1 MLNGNITRKVFS
13 KQPAIEFRGRK
24 LYPYTKGY
32 WFVQPLLISIPYRYY
47 YSKFQVQG
55 WENVPI
61 DKPVIFAI
69 SHRNAFMDS
78 LAFVNTKSTQVWQL
92 ARGDAFNNKMLG
104 NLFYFFHMLPLW
116 RERDGVDTR
125 AMNQPTFNAC
135 ADLLA
140 NNAMIGIY
148 PEGNCINEE
157 HIRPLKKGICRIAFM
172 AEERY
177 DFDLDVHIIPVGINY
192 TGAEKFK
199 KWQLINFGEP
209 ILLKKYSSEYKTN
222 PALAINHLKDEI
234 EQGMQVVTTHVSHGP
249 MHEEIVELSEF
260 YARHDVLSSGNKYEP
275 ITWFK
280 AKKEITP
287 KLETLQQE
295 NPEAFKNIVHDYNT
309 YKTERNQ
316 YNFRENTFDKARQ
329 SVLAI
334 TFMALYFILLFPLFI
349 YGLVINYLPY
359 RIPQWYAENKLKQKI
374 FWSSA
379 KYAISCIL
387 FPVYYLI
394 LTLIVWSVLGSL
406 LSALIFLVSF
416 PIAGNLAFY
425 YWFDFKKWWSVIRYK
440 QLGAEVRGKLNYAR
454 EKLLNTLA
462 EL

>member
-1 MLNGNITRKVFS
+1 
-13 KQPAIEFRGRK
+13 
-24 LYPYTKGY
+24 
-32 WFVQPLLISIPYRYY
+32 
-47 YSKFQVQG
+47 
-55 WENVPI
+55 
-61 DKPVIFAI
+61 
-69 SHRNAFMDS
+69 
-78 LAFVNTKSTQVWQL
+78 
-92 ARGDAFNNKMLG
+92 
-104 NLFYFFHMLPLW
+104 
-116 RERDGVDTR
+116 
-125 AMNQPTFNAC
+125 
-135 ADLLA
+135 
-140 NNAMIGIY
+140 
-148 PEGNCINEE
+148 
-157 HIRPLKKGICRIAFM
+157 M

-209 ILLKKYSSEYKTN
+209 ILLKKYSNEYKTN

-249 MHEEIVELSEF
+249 IHEEMVELSEF
-260 YARHDVLSSGNKYEP
+260 YARHDVLSAGNKFEP

-287 KLETLQQE
+287 KLEKLKNE
-295 NPEAFKNIVHDYNT
+295 NPEALKNIVQDYNA
-309 YKTERNQ
+309 YKAERNH

-329 SVLAI
+329 SGLAI

-359 RIPQWYAENKLKQKI
+359 RIPQWYAENNLKQKI

-425 YWFDFKKWWSVIRYK
+425 YWFDFKKWWSIIRYK
-440 QLGAEVRGKLNYAR
+440 QLGAEVRGKLSYAR